1 MGRTRRVPVL
11 ADPGILMTLEPL
23 IQWSQLFYR
32 SIYDE
37 LIDVRNELNKEQ
49 IIYTTTPPI
58 LGDMKVGEVAI
69 GNGSESSPS
78 AGSHAIYFKPNDT
91 QIVVLSTDGTLISI
105 SYIGTQPS
113 SSSVTTLTDT
123 KELIKELVLWTDLLN
138 QHLQL
143 ITGCELQ
150 LGETLS

>member
-11 ADPGILMTLEPL
+11 ADPGFLNELEPL

-37 LIDVRNELNKEQ
+37 LIDIRVELNKEQ
-49 IIYTTTPPI
+49 IIYEVPPI
-58 LGDMKVGEVAI
+58 LGDMKVGEIAI
-69 GNGSESSPS
+69 GNGSESEPS
-78 AGSHAIYFKPNDT
+78 EGSHAIYYKPNDE

-113 SSSVTTLTDT
+113 SSSPSEISQMVVLTRELTLMINQINQY
-123 KELIKELVLWTDLLN
+123 LII
-138 QHLQL
+138 
-143 ITGCELQ
+143 ITGCKFD
-150 LGETLS
+150 LGETL